1 VWDPVEIDTDNA
13 ASWPDEISHEKRD
26 GAGSG
31 AEIQHAHARRN
42 SAAFTNHPGRL
53 SEYATLVIQSFE
65 FSRSTSERI
74 LGTQRASSPC
84 FKELH
89 AAAVLDRPLCAATT
103 MCGRHKVAIDLECLT
118 HHIFALS
125 VVLEWI

>member
-1 VWDPVEIDTDNA
+1 VWDPVEIDTENA

-89 AAAVLDRPLCAATT
+89 APFSTVPCVQRRRCVDVTRLL
-103 MCGRHKVAIDLECLT
+103 LT
-118 HHIFALS
+118 LS
-125 VVLEWI
+125 A